1 MNDLEHN
8 ETCACDC
15 EHEQTTATIAVE
27 EGAQDLSGPVQLS
40 PEEQAKWEK
49 KETARKLRN
58 ARKKAKQMLM
68 GGAKSKRERRY
79 VRKVLSGNMSI
90 S

>member
-1 MNDLEHN
+1 MNEEHN
-8 ETCACDC
+8 ETCDC
-15 EHEQTTATIAVE
+15 VEHQCESPETNTQE
-27 EGAQDLSGPVQLS
+27 LSGPIQLS
-40 PEEQAKWEK
+40 PEEKAKWEK

-79 VRKVLSGNMSI
+79 IRKVLSGNMSI